1 MRRNWFARVLFCVA
15 AVALFATGCG
25 RQAGYPNRPI
35 TMIVPWAA
43 GGGTDAIARVLG
55 SLMERELGKP
65 VNVVNRTGGSGVVG
79 HQSIAGAAPDGY
91 TIGIITI
98 EIAMMHHQG
107 LTELTPAAFTP
118 LGLVNLDAAAIQ
130 VRADSPYRILGELME
145 AIRSNPGKLKASG
158 TAQGGIWHV
167 ALAGLL
173 EEQKIDPASVL
184 WVPSNGSAPALLDLV
199 AGGVDIVP
207 GSLAEARSLIDA
219 GKVRSLAVLD
229 DKPSTLYPH
238 IPTGRQ
244 AIGTAWAL
252 GPWRGIGAPRN
263 LPAEI
268 EARLQAAVKNAS
280 ESSEY
285 RDFMNNRGFGIRW
298 EGPAGFA
305 AFMARSDE
313 QMGAVMKAVGLA
325 K

>member
-1 MRRNWFARVLFCVA
+1 MNRDWFRSALVCA
-15 AVALFATGCG
+15 AAIALFVPGCG
-25 RQAGYPNRPI
+25 GQAGYPSRPI

-43 GGGTDAIARVLG
+43 GGGTDAIARVIA
-55 SLMERELGKP
+55 SLMERELGQP

-79 HQSIAGAAPDGY
+79 HQTIATAAPDGY
-91 TIGIITI
+91 TIGIITV
-98 EIAMMHHQG
+98 EIAMMRHQG
-107 LTELTPAAFTP
+107 LTELTGASFTP

-130 VRADSPYRILGELME
+130 VRADSPYRSLGELMD
-145 AIRSNPGKLKASG
+145 AIRANPGKLKASG

-173 EEQKIDPASVL
+173 AEQRIPPASVV

-229 DKPSTLYPH
+229 DKPSSLYPDV
-238 IPTGRQ
+238 PTGRQ
-244 AIGTAWAL
+244 AIGTAWAM
-252 GPWRGIGAPRN
+252 GPWRGIGAPQN
-263 LPAEI
+263 LPADI
-268 EARLQAAVKNAS
+268 EARLQTAVKNAC

-285 RDFMNNRGFGIRW
+285 RDFMNNRGFGLRW

-305 AFMARSDE
+305 AWMTASDQ
-313 QMGAVMKAVGLA
+313 QMGAAMKTVGLA